1 MGLNVWGG
9 IKQLYSRGDIRKLI
23 AINFMQRAIKI
34 IIQLTDALFVQKAN
48 SNFLGLISIGDII
61 IEVLYVIS
69 AMCLEGI
76 AVYVSRFIGAKKIK
90 YACKYIYK

>member
-1 MGLNVWGG
+1 MGE

-48 SNFLGLISIGDII
+48 SNFLSLISVFNKFTTVMLLGLNSTCST
-61 IEVLYVIS
+61 VTATLGR
-69 AMCLEGI
+69 C
-76 AVYVSRFIGAKKIK
+76 FGAKDKIEFK
-90 YACKYIYK
+90 DKFRYL